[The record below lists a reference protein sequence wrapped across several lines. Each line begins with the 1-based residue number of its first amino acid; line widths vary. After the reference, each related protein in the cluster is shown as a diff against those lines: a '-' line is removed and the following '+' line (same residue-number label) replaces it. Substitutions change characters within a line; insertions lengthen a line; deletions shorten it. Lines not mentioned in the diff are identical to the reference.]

1 MPGGPSSNLGMPRH
15 SMRAPLTGSEPCC
28 FRLGIDSEV
37 VKATALQKLRRDQEA
52 NGEEAPQPAKTPTAV
67 VASPAVRLL
76 LEYSWR
82 MLLFSVQTILC
93 HSAVSGCHG

>member
-1 MPGGPSSNLGMPRH
+1 
-15 SMRAPLTGSEPCC
+15 MRAPLTGSEPCC

-37 VKATALQKLRRDQEA
+37 VKAMALQKLRRDQEA
-52 NGEEAPQPAKTPTAV
+52 TGEGAPQPTKTPKAV

-82 MLLFSVQTILC
+82 MLLLLLLFSVQKILC
-93 HSAVSGCHG
+93 HSAVSGCQRFG